1 MKILDLNHVKPT
13 YRRMLK
19 GLKEKT
25 ESPVDAA
32 PSKDTLWFLY
42 ILECND
48 GTLYTGI
55 TNDLTR
61 RTQRHNE
68 GKGARYT
75 RTRAPV
81 KLVYY
86 ETCANRSAALIREAA
101 VKSLNTRKKRELAFA

>member
-1 MKILDLNHVKPT
+1 MKILDFNHVKPT
-13 YRRMLK
+13 YRRMLE
-19 GLKEKT
+19 GLKEKADKPAVN
-25 ESPVDAA
+25 ES
-32 PSKDTLWFLY
+32 LWFLY

-61 RTQRHNE
+61 RTQRHND

-75 RTRAPV
+75 RTRCPV

-86 ETCANRSAALIREAA
+86 EPCANRSAALIREAA
-101 VKSLNTRKKRELAFA
+101 VKSLNTRKKRELAGA

>member
-1 MKILDLNHVKPT
+1 MKPT

-19 GLKEKT
+19 GLKEKA
-25 ESPVDAA
+25 EAASGDAR
-32 PSKDTLWFLY
+32 WFLY

-48 GTLYTGI
+48 GSLYTGI

-75 RTRAPV
+75 RTRCPV

-86 ETCANRSAALIREAA
+86 ETCENRSAALIREAA
-101 VKSLNTRKKRELAFA
+101 VKSLPTRKKMDLVSA